1 MVTLLL
7 NVHAVRQHPTS
18 PCAFCVLFAPLL
30 GSPQA
35 TRRRS
40 KIIARKMRGICAVIQ
55 EDQYSSKQPT
65 GIPQSTVLWL
75 DKPQEDAERSPQ
87 SLMNNECG

>member
-7 NVHAVRQHPTS
+7 NVHTVRQHPSS
-18 PCAFCVLFAPLL
+18 PCAFCVLFAPFL

-40 KIIARKMRGICAVIQ
+40 KILARKMRGSGAIIQ
-55 EDQYSSKQPT
+55 QDQYSSKQPT
-65 GIPQSTVLWL
+65 GISKSTILWL
-75 DKPQEDAERSPQ
+75 DKPQEDAEGSPQ
-87 SLMNNECG
+87 SLMNNEC